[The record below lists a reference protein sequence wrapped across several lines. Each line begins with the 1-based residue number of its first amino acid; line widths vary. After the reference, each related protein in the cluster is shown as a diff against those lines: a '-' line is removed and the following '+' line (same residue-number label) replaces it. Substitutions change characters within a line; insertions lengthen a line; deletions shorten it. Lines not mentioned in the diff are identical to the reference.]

1 MAAEDKQVAYKEMIV
16 NFIQRYFYMICFGQY
31 ALQNGFIGYPES
43 FASWLKNSKDD
54 LHGMIENGK
63 VLIHLTQLQKY
74 PQSGIFRTN
83 LSGAEVL
90 MPPSWTS

>member
-31 ALQNGFIGYPES
+31 ALQNGFMGYPES

-54 LHGMIENGK
+54 LHAMIENGK
-63 VLIHLTQLQKY
+63 VIYLCNIT
-74 PQSGIFRTN
+74 I
-83 LSGAEVL
+83 
-90 MPPSWTS
+90 